1 MKAGTGRDTMSVKNN
16 TQKKRKLNP
25 ALLNI
30 IRTELT
36 VLVNFAIVYIALNLS
51 KFANLK
57 KGLFVRII
65 IGILIFVLILNF
77 VVFLSVRIRRKWT
90 KILSTI
96 LLIIAMGGSGFS
108 AYALTK
114 VNTNVEKM
122 TETTKVEDINA
133 NIIVFAKSSELIMNV
148 EDLEG
153 KNVGIIAGTHISELT
168 KSKLEEMGIHVTYTE
183 FSDYETLGTALVN
196 EIVDAMVF
204 GNNYQAVFANEDSLC
219 DFADDL
225 SVLTTFTDTTT
236 VTNESG
242 TNKDLTKEPFTVLL
256 IGDSSGL
263 SDTIMIVSV
272 NPISMRATM
281 TSIARDSYVPI
292 TCYGGGSSKINAS
305 HAVSVDCLI
314 DTVENLTGVNIDY
327 YFEVNFQGV
336 VDVVDALGGIRV
348 TNHTDFL
355 GQTYTDKKGFHRV
368 EMPMG
373 DNVLYNGEQALAW
386 VRERKNFPD
395 GDFARQR
402 HQQEF
407 IRTVLHDV
415 METRDVNT
423 FLNLLDAAGS
433 NIKTNLSIDQITQFL
448 TYVMKKTDRYYNQDS
463 VADIFLI
470 TGWRITGYSAMKYD
484 AGLDMDLYI
493 YRLWNSAIQASKD
506 LIDRNLGLVNFE
518 PDHNVEWEVA
528 SLFEEPV
535 ITKDVYSEAKA
546 TDERKSDVDAKK
558 QQSSDSGKKQN
569 SGNSS
574 EQSGQSEEQKPQE
587 TSEPAPAEPTAEP
600 AAEPTPEPQ
609 QDPTPAPSTPV
620 PSADPAP
627 EQPAEGEGQ

>member
-1 MKAGTGRDTMSVKNN
+1 MSVRNN

-65 IGILIFVLILNF
+65 IAILIFVLILNF
-77 VVFLSVRIRRKWT
+77 AVFLSVRVRRKWT
-90 KILSTI
+90 RVLSAI
-96 LLIIAMGGSGFS
+96 LLVIAMGGSGFS

-133 NIIVFAKSSELIMNV
+133 NIIIYAKSSELIVNL

-153 KNVGIIAGTHISELT
+153 KNVGIIAGTHISDLT
-168 KSKLEEMGIHVTYTE
+168 KTKLQEMGIHVTYTE

-219 DFADDL
+219 DYADDL

-242 TNKDLTKEPFTVLL
+242 SNKDLTKEPFTVLL

-314 DTVENLTGVNIDY
+314 DTVENLTGVDIDY

-423 FLNLLDAAGS
+423 FLHLLDAAGS

-448 TYVMKKTDRYYNQDS
+448 TYVMKKTNRYYNQDS

-506 LIDRNLGLVNFE
+506 LIDKNLGITDFE
-518 PDHNVEWEVA
+518 QNHSVEWEVA
-528 SLFEEPV
+528 SLYQEPQ

-546 TDERKSDVDAKK
+546 TDERKSDVDARK
-558 QQSSDSGKKQN
+558 QQSSDSGKKQD
-569 SGNSS
+569 SGSS
-574 EQSGQSEEQKPQE
+574 ESSGQSEEQKPQE
-587 TSEPAPAEPTAEP
+587 TAEPAPAEPTAEP
-600 AAEPTPEPQ
+600 AAAPQPESTPEPTPEPTPK
-609 QDPTPAPSTPV
+609 PTPTP
-620 PSADPAP
+620 
-627 EQPAEGEGQ
+627 EPAETEGE